1 MRPRSSLFALALAA
15 AAALGAG
22 APAQARAPQPC
33 GATFHVLHDDVV
45 GELRVPAGQYRLAV
59 DELSCER
66 ASALFAEFLRDFNGV
81 LPRPWRYSVAG
92 PGRGTFRGRGER
104 FSVTRTGDVGS
115 SGAAPG
121 PATEGGGTHGD
132 LRCGGR
138 FDVQHTDRV
147 GGLRI
152 PVGDYRITL
161 LGGNLGCG
169 TAKRLLR
176 GFLRQPDGRL
186 RGGWVVLSGAAEFV
200 RFSSHHGFRIKAA
213 RG

>member
-22 APAQARAPQPC
+22 APAQARAAQPC
-33 GATFHVLHDDVV
+33 GATFHVLHDDGV

-59 DELSCER
+59 DELSCAR

-81 LPRPWRYSVAG
+81 LPRPWRYSVAA

-132 LRCGGR
+132 LRCRGT
-138 FDVQHTDRV
+138 FDVVHTERV
-147 GGLRI
+147 GRLRI
-152 PVGDYRITL
+152 PAGEYRISL
-161 LGGNLGCG
+161 LGGNLGCA
-169 TAKRLLR
+169 TAKRLLS
-176 GFLRQPDGRL
+176 GFLQRRDRRL
-186 RGGWVVLSGAAEFV
+186 GGGWVVLSGAAEFV
-200 RFSSHHGFRIKAA
+200 RSSTHHGFRIKEALD
-213 RG
+213 